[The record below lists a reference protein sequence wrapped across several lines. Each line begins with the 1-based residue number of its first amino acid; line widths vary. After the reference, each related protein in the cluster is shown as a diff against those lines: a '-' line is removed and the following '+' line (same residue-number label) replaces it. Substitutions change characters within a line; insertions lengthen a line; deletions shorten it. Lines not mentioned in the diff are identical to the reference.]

1 MEASLWNLGVKI
13 EDLNREVGFFE
24 ALGGKVLVRETRSKA
39 DGKMYEVALLDFGG
53 TLLSLMPEP
62 LFEKSLN
69 CPLMTGLTHAVFE
82 VEDLDKACEQ
92 AAGLGAETLFE
103 PRQISVGLG
112 TRRIA
117 FFRSPN
123 GLVFELMQIL
133 ESKV

>member
-1 MEASLWNLGVKI
+1 METSLWNLGVKI
-13 EDLNREVGFFE
+13 DGLNREVDFFV
-24 ALGGKVLVRETRSKA
+24 ALGGKVLVRETRSNA
-39 DGKMYEVALLDFGG
+39 DGESYEVALLDFAG
-53 TLLSLMPEP
+53 TRLSLMPEP
-62 LFEKSLN
+62 LFENALN
-69 CPLMTGLTHAVFE
+69 HPLMPGLTHAVFE
-82 VEDLDKACEQ
+82 VKDLDEACVQ